1 MQAAEH
7 ERQQK
12 LQAELDQAALN
23 AGKVPGRRSRRDS
36 SSDEEGWP
44 PVRYLGLGDSGFQC
58 FDSSLRS
65 KSMDGRRRNR
75 ERSKSPGSISIR
87 SVKLRLDVSQGFQ
100 VQ

>member
-1 MQAAEH
+1 MYHSPPVQAEHERQMQAAEH

-44 PVRYLGLGDSGFQC
+44 PVRYLGLGDSGF
-58 FDSSLRS
+58 
-65 KSMDGRRRNR
+65 
-75 ERSKSPGSISIR
+75 
-87 SVKLRLDVSQGFQ
+87 
-100 VQ
+100 